1 MKHGDRNRA
10 VGLARIVFYDNGR
23 IEPRKAF
30 EHRPEAVF
38 GGEIPACRR
47 AARLPQGRAEARVD
61 EGARAPRCRILL
73 QHSDEHAAMITAAVV
88 TVVGSI
94 SYIGLIVPNLVS
106 LLKGDDLRGTLPD
119 TALAGA
125 LFVLLCDLAARTV
138 VAPFELPIE
147 LIVGIVGSAVFIAL
161 ILHRLRCGRR
171 ALTLA
176 NVKSL
181 FTFTSTSASTPGAR

>member
-30 EHRPEAVF
+30 ERRPEAVF

-73 QHSDEHAAMITAAVV
+73 QHSDEHAAVPPERR
-88 TVVGSI
+88 
-94 SYIGLIVPNLVS
+94 IGRHPGV
-106 LLKGDDLRGTLPD
+106 KERGTGSHRRPRLE
-119 TALAGA
+119 A
-125 LFVLLCDLAARTV
+125 
-138 VAPFELPIE
+138 
-147 LIVGIVGSAVFIAL
+147 VGVRKAMRSG
-161 ILHRLRCGRR
+161 
-171 ALTLA
+171 
-176 NVKSL
+176 
-181 FTFTSTSASTPGAR
+181 TSTATVAHSVLDPFVPESSLQTPSTAGPSLAPSVT